1 MPARWLQP
9 FAASQFLKM
18 KKVVF
23 IFALAIS
30 YYQVSSQ
37 NFAIGLDRMNVFYI
51 GVDNPLTI
59 AVEGYSLKDIIVK
72 VDNGK
77 VSKSYGSYIY
87 SAGTPGKATITLY
100 AKVNGKVKKIGS
112 NDFRVKYFPLPIF
125 KIGSGREK
133 VSKVELANQLY
144 VRAELEGFDID
155 VRYHIDS
162 FTVCIVSSDTCKF
175 TTRLN
180 IGNKLSDEIRN
191 DFQQLKQND
200 IVIFKNIYFR
210 WPDGEQGTLIPRMIT
225 ISN

>member
-1 MPARWLQP
+1 M
-9 FAASQFLKM
+9 M
-18 KKVVF
+18 KKAVF
-23 IFALAIS
+23 ILALVVS
-30 YYQVSSQ
+30 FYQASSQ
-37 NFAIGLDRMNVFYI
+37 NFAIGLDKMNVFYI
-51 GVDNPLTI
+51 GLDNPLTI

-77 VSKSYGSYIY
+77 VSKSYGSYTY
-87 SAGTPGKATITLY
+87 TAGKPGKATITLY
-100 AKVNGKVKKIGS
+100 VKVNGKVKKIGS
-112 NDFRVKYFPLPIF
+112 NDSRVKNLPYPVF

-133 VSKVELANQLY
+133 VPKVEIANQLY

-155 VRYHIDS
+155 VRYLIDS

-175 TTRLN
+175 TTHLN

-200 IVIFKNIYFR
+200 IVIFKNIYFK
-210 WPDGEQGTLIPRMIT
+210 WPDGEQGELIPRMIS